1 MARPARPRA
10 RRPTATTSGA
20 RGRGRVVVMLLAVLA
35 GVPVSCGRATDTGAG
50 GDCAQARTTSPPRS
64 NPRGPRTGPAGAAGS
79 ARVLPHSAPP
89 AAAPSPSPPP
99 APVHGRLA
107 LTAANTSQTIVV
119 PADTLID
126 VRLEPVS
133 GLVWTLPESSD
144 PLAMPRVS
152 ASGAC
157 YTVKTA
163 TFRAVRGG
171 EIIASRPHADSEA
184 RLIVTIRVAG

>member
-1 MARPARPRA
+1 
-10 RRPTATTSGA
+10 
-20 RGRGRVVVMLLAVLA
+20 MLLAVLA
-35 GVPVSCGRATDTGAG
+35 AGGQVSCGRATDTGAA
-50 GDCAQARTTSPPRS
+50 GDCVQARTTSPPRS
-64 NPRGPRTGPAGAAGS
+64 HPRGPRTGPAGAAGS

-89 AAAPSPSPPP
+89 PAAAPSLPPP
-99 APVHGRLA
+99 PTPVHGRLA
-107 LTAANTSQTIVV
+107 LTAANTLQTIVV

-144 PLAMPRVS
+144 PQALPRVS

-157 YTVKTA
+157 DTVKTA

-171 EIIASRPHADSEA
+171 EIIATRPHADSEA
-184 RLIVTIRVAG
+184 RLLVTVRVAG